1 MIVISDIDRYISS
14 TWGASIRL
22 EAGVPKEVGQDIGL
36 LCLQEGCKEHKPHSI
51 KDKKVGEPIRAR
63 DEKGHFIPDDPSTP
77 VINEAYV
84 DGEAPVKKKTV
95 AKKTTKKK
103 TTKK

>member
-1 MIVISDIDRYISS
+1 MIVISDIDRYIST

-22 EAGVPKEVGQDIGL
+22 EAGVPKEVGQDLGVF
-36 LCLQEGCKEHKPHSI
+36 CLQAGCAEYKPHSI
-51 KDKKVGEPIRAR
+51 KDKKPSEPIRAR
-63 DEKGHFIPDDPSTP
+63 DEKGHFIPDNPSTP
-77 VINEAYV
+77 DINEAYV

-103 TTKK
+103 TNKK

>member
-51 KDKKVGEPIRAR
+51 KDKKPSEPIRAR
-63 DEKGHFIPDDPSTP
+63 TDKGHFVPDDPSTP
-77 VINEAYV
+77 DINEAYV
-84 DGEAPVKKKTV
+84 GGKAPDK
-95 AKKTTKKK
+95 KKTTKKK